1 MLLKVYGA
9 DMAAT
14 ATYPHNGINGGL
26 RAAVRAGSY
35 GKPGFIFVNN
45 YERLAAS
52 MPVHENVRFQLD
64 WPESNSSMTI
74 PSANIPGV
82 NVTSG
87 VWFVWPLH
95 LPLGAKGSLLWA
107 TAQLL
112 TVVKSAGSSTWIFS
126 ATVGIVPSMAFR
138 LEGATIK
145 DCKCN
150 VGSNGVCCHR
160 CE

>member
-82 NVTSG
+82 NVSVG
-87 VWFVWPLH
+87 R
-95 LPLGAKGSLLWA
+95 
-107 TAQLL
+107 
-112 TVVKSAGSSTWIFS
+112 VVCMASPSTFGREGKSPMG
-126 ATVGIVPSMAFR
+126 
-138 LEGATIK
+138 
-145 DCKCN
+145 DCPASHGC
-150 VGSNGVCCHR
+150 
-160 CE
+160 